1 MEFIKSTLESLISW
15 FKHLTK
21 QQQLLMVGI
30 IVVIA
35 IFTGRGLLTNGLDG
49 KYFGEEDGV
58 SVTVVIHGETGDLI
72 MKKGDV
78 QKQARLTNIDAN
90 SQTFIL
96 DDPESDQ
103 TKEMTFQKEGYSLR
117 IPELHDELI
126 LIKD

>member
-1 MEFIKSTLESLISW
+1 
-15 FKHLTK
+15 
-21 QQQLLMVGI
+21 
-30 IVVIA
+30 
-35 IFTGRGLLTNGLDG
+35 
-49 KYFGEEDGV
+49 
-58 SVTVVIHGETGDLI
+58 

-96 DDPESDQ
+96 EDPESDQ
-103 TKEMTFQKEGYSLR
+103 TKEMTFQKEGDSLR